1 MMIFISGISGV
12 GKSTISKELSQQLG
26 LLHINQD
33 NYYLK
38 IKPKVTLS
46 NNLQKSNWD
55 TVEALDFDK
64 LNTDLTNHFYQRQ
77 SFLLEG
83 FCLRTDMIKFAPNV
97 HIHLSY
103 IPVPHDAN
111 IVDVYMKN
119 KEVIINRIIKSR
131 SISKPGIKDDEIVVR
146 ELVWPFYIETLK
158 NSHID
163 YVLSTFDDAGNRID
177 LNIIMDKVIQILIM
191 EGIVNVMI

>member
-64 LNTDLTNHFYQRQ
+64 LNADLTNHFYQRQ
-77 SFLLEG
+77 NFLLEG
-83 FCLRTDMIKFAPNV
+83 FCVRKDMIKFTPNV

-119 KEVIINRIIKSR
+119 KEIIINRIIKSR
-131 SISKPGIKDDEIVVR
+131 STSKPGIKDDEIVVR

-163 YVLSTFDDAGNRID
+163 YVLNTFDDTGNRID
-177 LNIIMDKVIQILIM
+177 LNIIMDKVMQILIM
-191 EGIVNVMI
+191 EGIVNVRI

>member
-38 IKPKVTLS
+38 TKPKATLS
-46 NNLQKSNWD
+46 TGIQKTNWD
-55 TVEALDFDK
+55 TAEALDFDL

-77 SFLLEG
+77 NILLEG
-83 FCLRTDMIKFAPNV
+83 FCLRKDMIKFTPNV

-103 IPVPHDAN
+103 ISVPANAN
-111 IVDVYMKN
+111 ININYMKN
-119 KEVIINRIIKSR
+119 KEVIINRVVESR

-177 LNIIMDKVIQILIM
+177 LNIIIEKIIQILIM